1 MDRLQILKDY
11 VEQREEKKRLNLIV
25 YQTYFKDFIPDIK
38 EVIELHTFMYH
49 HKLPHFVD
57 DNNPN
62 RHKVVFNYIGT
73 FHIIEMRR
81 FTPAYCQ
88 DYKFRINEKGEY
100 TLIDLDGDTIKL
112 THDAEIDN
120 LQVFCEEFPKYRD
133 RFFEY
138 VESFQTKE
146 V

>member
-11 VEQREEKKRLNLIV
+11 VEQREEKKRLNLMV
-25 YQTYFKDFIPDIK
+25 YQTYFKDFIQDIK

-62 RHKVVFNYIGT
+62 RHKVIFNYIGIY
-73 FHIIEMRR
+73 HIIEMRR

-88 DYKFRINEKGEY
+88 DYKFHINEKGEY

-112 THDAEIDN
+112 TPDAEIEN

>member
-11 VEQREEKKRLNLIV
+11 VEQREEKKIV

-38 EVIELHTFMYH
+38 EVIELHTFMYR
-49 HKLPHFVD
+49 HKLPPFVD

-62 RHKVVFNYIGT
+62 RHKVMFDYIGT
-73 FHIIEMRR
+73 YHIIEMKR

-88 DYKFRINEKGEY
+88 DYKFHINEKGEY

-112 THDAEIDN
+112 TPDAEIEN

>member
-11 VEQREEKKRLNLIV
+11 VEQRERKKRLNLIV

-38 EVIELHTFMYH
+38 EVIELHTFMYR
-49 HKLPHFVD
+49 HKLPPFVD
-57 DNNPN
+57 DKNPN
-62 RHKVVFNYIGT
+62 RHKVMFDYIGT
-73 FHIIEMRR
+73 YHIIEMKR

-88 DYKFRINEKGEY
+88 DYKFHINEKGEY

-112 THDAEIDN
+112 TPDAEIEN